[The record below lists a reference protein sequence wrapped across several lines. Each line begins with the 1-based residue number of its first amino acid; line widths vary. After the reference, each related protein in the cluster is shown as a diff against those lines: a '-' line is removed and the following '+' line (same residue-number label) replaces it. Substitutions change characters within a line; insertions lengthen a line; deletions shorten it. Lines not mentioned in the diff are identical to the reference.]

1 MGADP
6 AALSSQPSLCTC
18 PGGTSLLLGL
28 GGSRLPM
35 TPWLPPAWSH
45 LSLQQVCGG
54 LLLGACHRTS
64 PGDRMTGRQAL
75 HPHGWPRPDP
85 RLAVMV
91 PQVRAVKGL
100 PRVPAASMSP
110 WIPSSPGSGSLL
122 GKHGGLSPHSVIFWT
137 TIPPVLPP
145 ALEAG
150 RSASSPWSLM
160 RLRAG
165 ACVCG
170 VTQRGAPPA
179 PDSRSIHL
187 HHTGDIAPCLEPE
200 GARGPC
206 AEGPGVMWGGGSWA
220 PTLLCGFGAWLVP
233 SYR

>member
-1 MGADP
+1 M
-6 AALSSQPSLCTC
+6 
-18 PGGTSLLLGL
+18 
-28 GGSRLPM
+28 
-35 TPWLPPAWSH
+35 
-45 LSLQQVCGG
+45 
-54 LLLGACHRTS
+54 LLGACHRTS

-200 GARGPC
+200 GARGHC
-206 AEGPGVMWGGGSWA
+206 AGGPWGYVCVGGELGSYVAVWLRCMACPILQMTTLSLRCGGWFSSRPPGRWGPGVE
-220 PTLLCGFGAWLVP
+220 PQ
-233 SYR
+233 R